1 MTILEQIVANKRLE
15 VATRKRV
22 EPIKHLKNLCASM
35 NPGRSLKQA
44 LIDSPTGII
53 SEFKRKS
60 PSVGFIHP
68 DAQIVPIV
76 QAYDLAGC
84 SGISVL
90 TDSDFFGGTISD
102 FKAARNAVACP
113 ILRKDFI
120 IDPYQVYESKIIGA
134 DVILLIAASLTLD
147 EAYDLGELAHEI
159 GMEVLLEVH
168 SEDELDY
175 VSRFTDIVGVNNRN
189 LKIFKTDVQTSFDL
203 AGKIPSDRVKISES
217 GLKDPATVKALRKAG
232 YNGFLMGEAFM
243 KHEHPGEAL
252 ASFVK
257 ELI

>member
-1 MTILEQIVANKRLE
+1 
-15 VATRKRV
+15 
-22 EPIKHLKNLCASM
+22 
-35 NPGRSLKQA
+35 
-44 LIDSPTGII
+44 
-53 SEFKRKS
+53 
-60 PSVGFIHP
+60 
-68 DAQIVPIV
+68 
-76 QAYDLAGC
+76 
-84 SGISVL
+84 
-90 TDSDFFGGTISD
+90 
-102 FKAARNAVACP
+102 
-113 ILRKDFI
+113 
-120 IDPYQVYESKIIGA
+120 
-134 DVILLIAASLTLD
+134 LD

-243 KHEHPGEAL
+243 KHENPGEAL
-252 ASFVK
+252 ASFIK